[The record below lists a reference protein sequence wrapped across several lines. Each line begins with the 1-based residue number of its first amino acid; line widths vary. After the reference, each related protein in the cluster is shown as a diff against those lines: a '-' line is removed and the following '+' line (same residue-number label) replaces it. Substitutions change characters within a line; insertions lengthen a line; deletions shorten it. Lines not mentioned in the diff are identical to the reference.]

1 MHAVTASYWH
11 NRMRQEECT
20 TIVLLSLQEKLWT
33 ISTTVVN
40 EYSSLAILSI
50 ISFKLQTLMETKPV
64 ISKISYIFLPDTFLN
79 SSGKNTSLQLTANEK
94 YLKFQVRKIRSI
106 LWGKKCHS
114 EIRSKQFIS
123 ILTATIETK
132 KKKSEE
138 F

>member
-1 MHAVTASYWH
+1 
-11 NRMRQEECT
+11 MRQEECT

-50 ISFKLQTLMETKPV
+50 ISFKLQTLTETKPV

-79 SSGKNTSLQLTANEK
+79 SSGKNTSLQLTTNEK
-94 YLKFQVRKIRSI
+94 YLKFQVRKIRSN
-106 LWGKKCHS
+106 LGGKKCHS

-132 KKKSEE
+132 KKKKWRVLADLILPEIYN
-138 F
+138 

>member
-1 MHAVTASYWH
+1 
-11 NRMRQEECT
+11 MRQEECT

-106 LWGKKCHS
+106 L
-114 EIRSKQFIS
+114 
-123 ILTATIETK
+123 
-132 KKKSEE
+132 
-138 F
+138 